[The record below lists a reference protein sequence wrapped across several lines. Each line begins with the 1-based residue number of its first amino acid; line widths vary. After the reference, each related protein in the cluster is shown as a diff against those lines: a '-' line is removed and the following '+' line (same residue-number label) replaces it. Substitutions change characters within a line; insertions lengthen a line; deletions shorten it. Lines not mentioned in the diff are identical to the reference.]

1 MGLFDGGIGDIA
13 GAVGSVVGGGLGLIG
28 SANSQANAAAINKFN
43 YEAQKEFAQNS
54 IRWRVA
60 DAKAAGLH
68 PLAALGAQASGYT
81 PSAAIGDSPDFGF
94 LSDVGQNIGRAIDA
108 KRTAAE
114 RSEREQKQ
122 NALFNEELRSRQLQN
137 EETQT
142 RIDSMKWDMAMQAAR
157 NAEQSVRTQQQVPS
171 MPSLAPD
178 GSLMPG
184 QSNAT
189 SPGGIESK
197 PAEIVVN
204 EPGRPGQERGSIT
217 ELGFSRTNDG
227 GYVPVMSND
236 AKQRYEEDIVG
247 EIGWNV
253 RNRLPTLLDRQ
264 DIAPPRSWLSNPNN
278 HWSWS
283 AARGAWYERSGPKP
297 RGLTGWLGNTTLW
310 VPGRR

>member
-13 GAVGSVVGGGLGLIG
+13 GAVGSIVGGGLGLIG
-28 SANSQANAAAINKFN
+28 SANSQQNAAAINKFN

-54 IRWRVA
+54 IRWRVK

-81 PSAAIGDSPDFGF
+81 PSAAIGDSPDFSF

-114 RSEREQKQ
+114 RSEQEQKQ

-157 NAEQSVRTQQQVPS
+157 NAEQSVRTQQQVPA

-178 GSLMPG
+178 GTLMPG
-184 QSNAT
+184 QENAT

-204 EPGRPGQERGSIT
+204 EPGRRGQERGSIT

-236 AKQRYEEDIVG
+236 AKQRYEEDIAG
-247 EIGWNV
+247 EIGWNL
-253 RNRLPTLLDRQ
+253 RNRLPAVIDRQ
-264 DIAPPRSWLSNPNN
+264 DVAPPRSWLSDPDS
-278 HWSWS
+278 SWEFDLS
-283 AARGAWYERSGPKP
+283 RGAWYERPAGRPK
-297 RGLTGWLGNTTLW
+297 RSYWI
-310 VPGRR
+310 PGMR